1 MRIYNFDENLNF
13 LDLKR
18 KPLVLGSKPSH
29 LGGERVGWRG
39 NKEKCL
45 GDWLLE

>member
-29 LGGERVGWRG
+29 LGGERGARREG
-39 NKEKCL
+39 SGRRNT
-45 GDWLLE
+45 DQAP